1 MCGCPDTGGVEMGN
15 TVQVEFVLR
24 TYHLHGSEVLEAPP
38 MRFPSEYLARAAF
51 YELGQQW
58 GKSFYRMDLESGGMT
73 LGTVVHDKQ
82 AGPYAAASLD
92 LDEARASY
100 ERYLVGKRERAE
112 DDARRKAE
120 REAKQQDE
128 V

>member
-1 MCGCPDTGGVEMGN
+1 MG
-15 TVQVEFVLR
+15 TVFILR

-51 YELGQQW
+51 YELGASW
-58 GKSFYRMDLESGGMT
+58 GKSFYRMDLESDGMP
-73 LGTVVHDKQ
+73 LGTVVNDKQ
-82 AGPYAAASLD
+82 AGPYATASLN
-92 LDEARASY
+92 LDAAPEGY
-100 ERYLVGKRERAE
+100 ERYLTGKREREE
-112 DDARRKAE
+112 DDERRKAE